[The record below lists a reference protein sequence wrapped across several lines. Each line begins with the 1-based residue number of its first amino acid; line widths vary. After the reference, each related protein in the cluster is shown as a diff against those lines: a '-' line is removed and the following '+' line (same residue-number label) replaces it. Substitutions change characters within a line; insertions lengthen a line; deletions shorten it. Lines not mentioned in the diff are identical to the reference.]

1 MIFNGDGYS
10 EAWQHEAAAR
20 GLLNLRTSV
29 DALPQFDTPAAKDV
43 FGRYGVLNER
53 ELASRY
59 EVSLEQYAKSVS
71 VEART
76 TLEMARTVILPE
88 ALRYQTE
95 LATNA
100 ASLKAIGYSFDS
112 STLDEVCAGVGELQS
127 AIRALRAALDEDAPH
142 DVFGEATHAWNSLIP
157 ATAAVRKAADGLED
171 VVADNLWP
179 LPTYQEMLF
188 IL

>member
-1 MIFNGDGYS
+1 MCSSDLF
-10 EAWQHEAAAR
+10 
-20 GLLNLRTSV
+20 
-29 DALPQFDTPAAKDV
+29 AK
-43 FGRYGVLNER
+43 YGVLNDR

-95 LATNA
+95 VAANA
-100 ASLKAIGYSFDS
+100 AALKAIDYPFDS
-112 STLDEVCAGVGELQS
+112 STLDEVCGGVAALQS
-127 AIRALRAALDEDAPH
+127 AVKALMAALDEDSPH
-142 DVFGEATHAWNSLIP
+142 DVHAEASHALHSLLP
-157 ATAAVRKAADGLED
+157 ATAAVRAAVDALED